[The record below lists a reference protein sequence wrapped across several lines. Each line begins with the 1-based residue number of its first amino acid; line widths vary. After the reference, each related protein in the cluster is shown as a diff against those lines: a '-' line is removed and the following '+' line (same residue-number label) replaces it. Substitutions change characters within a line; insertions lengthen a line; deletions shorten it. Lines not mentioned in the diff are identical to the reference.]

1 MRRIAILGSTG
12 SIGVNALSVAR
23 HLSDRIAVKGLAAN
37 GNWER
42 LRDQIHEFRP
52 TRAALLEAD
61 ACTKLRAALNGSTR
75 PAASLTAGG
84 STQIFQGADGIREIA
99 RADDVDVVLS
109 AITGAAGL
117 APGLDALERGKT
129 LALANKESLVA
140 AGPLMIEAAK
150 KGSGRIIPVDSEH
163 SAIFQ
168 AMQSGKR
175 DEVRRIILT
184 GSGGP
189 FRETPRE
196 QLDGVTVEQALKHP
210 TWSMGGKISIDSA
223 TMMNKALEIIE
234 ARWLFDLPSEKIE
247 VVVHPQS
254 IVHSLVEFQDGSVM
268 AQLGAPDMRVPIQY
282 ALTYPD
288 RPEGNARRLDLLE
301 IKALTFQAPDLEKF
315 PAIRLGYR
323 AAREGGTMGA
333 VLNAANEVAVQA
345 FLDGKIRFT
354 RIVRIAEEVMD
365 AHAAKRKPLLADILE
380 ADAWARA
387 RAAER
392 ISG

>member
-23 HLSDRIAVKGLAAN
+23 HLSDRISVKGLAAN

-52 TRAALLEAD
+52 TRAALLESD
-61 ACTKLRAALNGSTR
+61 ACRSLRSVVNGST
-75 PAASLTAGG
+75 
-84 STQIFQGADGIREIA
+84 QVFEGADGIREIA

-150 KGSGRIIPVDSEH
+150 RGKGRIVPVDSEH

-189 FRETPRE
+189 FRETPRD

-234 ARWLFDLPSEKIE
+234 ARWLFDLPPEKIE

-301 IKALTFQAPDLEKF
+301 TKALTFQAPDLEKF

-354 RIVRIAEEVMD
+354 RIVSIAGEVMD
-365 AHAAKRKPLLADILE
+365 AHAAKRKPSLADILE

-387 RAAER
+387 RATER

>member
-12 SIGVNALSVAR
+12 SIGVNALSVAK
-23 HLSDRIAVKGLAAN
+23 HLSLPVKGLAARS
-37 GNWER
+37 NWER
-42 LRDQIHEFRP
+42 LRDQVREFRP
-52 TRAALLEAD
+52 TRAALLEGVER
-61 ACTKLRAALNGSTR
+61 LQVNGSTQVF
-75 PAASLTAGG
+75 G
-84 STQIFQGADGIREIA
+84 GADGIREIA

-117 APGLDALERGKT
+117 QPGLDALERGKT

-140 AGPLMIEAAK
+140 AGPLMLEAAK
-150 KGSGRIIPVDSEH
+150 RGGGRIVPVDSEH

-175 DEVRRIILT
+175 DEVRRILLT

-189 FRETPRE
+189 FRETPKE
-196 QLDGVTVEQALKHP
+196 QLENATVEQALKHP
-210 TWSMGGKISIDSA
+210 TWSRGGKITIDSA

-234 ARWLFDLPSEKIE
+234 ARWLFDVDPSQVE

-254 IVHSLVEFQDGSVM
+254 IVHSLVEFRDGSVM

-288 RPEGNARRLDLLE
+288 RPEGNARRLDLIE
-301 IKALTFQAPDLEKF
+301 AKQLTFQAPDVEKF

-333 VLNAANEVAVQA
+333 VLNAANEVAVEA
-345 FLDGKIRFT
+345 FLGGKIRFP
-354 RIVRIAEEVMD
+354 RIVRISEQVMD
-365 AHAAKRKPLLADILE
+365 AHSTKRKPGLADILE
-380 ADAWARA
+380 ADGWARA
-387 RAAER
+387 EAQRLVGE
-392 ISG
+392 

>member
-1 MRRIAILGSTG
+1 
-12 SIGVNALSVAR
+12 
-23 HLSDRIAVKGLAAN
+23 
-37 GNWER
+37 
-42 LRDQIHEFRP
+42 
-52 TRAALLEAD
+52 
-61 ACTKLRAALNGSTR
+61 
-75 PAASLTAGG
+75 
-84 STQIFQGADGIREIA
+84 
-99 RADDVDVVLS
+99 
-109 AITGAAGL
+109 
-117 APGLDALERGKT
+117 
-129 LALANKESLVA
+129 
-140 AGPLMIEAAK
+140 
-150 KGSGRIIPVDSEH
+150 
-163 SAIFQ
+163 
-168 AMQSGKR
+168 MQSGKR

-189 FRETPRE
+189 FRETPRD
-196 QLDGVTVEQALKHP
+196 QLENVTVEQALKHP
-210 TWSMGGKISIDSA
+210 TRSMGGKITIDSA

-234 ARWLFDLPSEKIE
+234 ARWLFDVPVEKIE

-268 AQLGAPDMRVPIQY
+268 AQMGAPDMRVPIQY

-301 IKALTFQAPDLEKF
+301 TKALTFQAPDLEKF

-354 RIVRIAEEVMD
+354 RIVGIAEEVMD
-365 AHAAKRKPLLADILE
+365 AHAAKRKPSLADILE

-387 RAAER
+387 QASER
-392 ISG
+392 IS